1 MGRAGPRYEVGARH
15 VLLLVVDDARAV
27 AVVDDARAVA
37 VVAGPHPCM
46 GHSRASINRNI
57 QIISRPMLLSL
68 SLPPYSST
76 IVNQALEMTCLCR
89 YMLYSLLSVSGQNE
103 PLKSFKM
110 YYIGHFCRQICV

>member
-1 MGRAGPRYEVGARH
+1 MIFLPKFWIGVDQDGWDALARATKLERGTFYCLLLMML

-37 VVAGPHPCM
+37 VAVVSGPHPCM

-68 SLPPYSST
+68 SLYT
-76 IVNQALEMTCLCR
+76 VAL
-89 YMLYSLLSVSGQNE
+89 
-103 PLKSFKM
+103 
-110 YYIGHFCRQICV
+110 